1 MALTPCLKI
10 SGRLK
15 LPAMAASLLMMA
27 ACSAG
32 SYGQQGGFDHNAA
45 AYGADYA
52 SAQYSSSRYGAGQYG
67 GEINGQYIDQTNGQ
81 YNNQVGGC
89 AVQGLRSDKRYK
101 SRYGFST
108 PPCETG
114 YWVHPTYQV
123 ETRQIETVQIQEPA
137 PVITSPAPV
146 IVQEDCPAGQYR
158 TSFGDCAVMIT
169 EEAEPYVPPVTYTP
183 PQAYPEPSVT
193 PTYIPYRK

>member
-1 MALTPCLKI
+1 MALTSCLKI

-32 SYGQQGGFDHNAA
+32 SYGQQGEFDHSAA
-45 AYGADYA
+45 AYGTDYVG
-52 SAQYSSSRYGAGQYG
+52 AQYS
-67 GEINGQYIDQTNGQ
+67 GQYIDQTNGQ

-114 YWVHPTYQV
+114 YWVYPTYQV

-158 TSFGDCAVMIT
+158 ASFGDCAVMIT
-169 EEAEPYVPPVTYTP
+169 EEPEPYVPPVTYTP